1 MVTSLRRVVVIN
13 GPNLNLLGT
22 RRPEVYGS
30 TTLDELVER
39 CRGWGA
45 EVGLEVT
52 AFQSNHEGDLI
63 DRLHESRDSAHGIV
77 INPGGLTH
85 YSYALYD
92 ALDSIDLPA
101 VEVHISNIMERE
113 AWRARSVTAPACVA
127 SVYGRGIE
135 GYRWALRHLAYR
147 AAWPAETLAYGA
159 EPDQIGDLRIP
170 DGPGPHPVVA
180 LLHGGFWRHQWTRD
194 LLDGLAVDLAGRG
207 VATWN
212 AEYRRVGR
220 GGGLPHTLL
229 DAGRAVDFLATLFP
243 HRPLDPARLAVV
255 GHSAGGQLAMWT
267 ASPSR
272 LESRESA
279 SAPAIVP
286 TAVASLAGVLDLVE
300 ADATGL
306 GEGAVAALLGE
317 TEDRTGSM
325 RAISPLELLPLGIP
339 QLVVHGADDARVPVS
354 QSRSYV
360 EAARAASDTVEYL
373 ELADTDHF
381 ELIDPAS
388 PAWQLAADHL
398 LALLA

>member
-1 MVTSLRRVVVIN
+1 MVTSPHRVVVIN

-30 TTLDELVER
+30 TTLEELVDLCQR
-39 CRGWGA
+39 WGE
-45 EVGLEVT
+45 EVGLEV
-52 AFQSNHEGDLI
+52 AGFQSNHEGELI

-127 SVYGRGIE
+127 SIYGRGIE

-147 AAWPAETLAYGA
+147 AAWPPETLTYGA
-159 EPDQIGDLRIP
+159 EPDQLGDLRIP
-170 DGPGPHPVVA
+170 DGSGPHPVVA

-229 DAGRAVDFLATLFP
+229 DAARAVGFLATLLP
-243 HRPLDPARLAVV
+243 DRPLDAARVAVV
-255 GHSAGGQLAMWT
+255 GHSAGSQLAMWT
-267 ASPSR
+267 ASHARSQT
-272 LESRESA
+272 LEPGST
-279 SAPAIVP
+279 PGIVP
-286 TAVASLAGVLDLVE
+286 AAVASLAGVLDLVE
-300 ADATGL
+300 ADASGL
-306 GEGAVAALLGE
+306 GEGAVAALVGE
-317 TEDRTGSM
+317 AEDRTASM
-325 RAISPLELLPLGIP
+325 RAISPLQLLPLGIP
-339 QLVVHGADDARVPVS
+339 QLVVHGAEDGRVPVS
-354 QSRSYV
+354 QSRRYV
-360 EAARAASDTVEYL
+360 EAARAAGEAVEYL
-373 ELADTDHF
+373 EIPDTDHF
-381 ELIDPAS
+381 ALIDPAS
-388 PAWQLAADHL
+388 PAWQRTAEHL